1 MDRNKLKFLVDT
13 GMAISF
19 LAVALTG
26 LFKWPTLSIK
36 FLWIYRVISFRFM
49 SRIHDWSG
57 VILAL
62 LVLIHLILNW
72 AWIKCMFLGLFKK
85 QEKCDIQNGKRK

>member
-1 MDRNKLKFLVDT
+1 MDRNKIKLWVDI

-26 LFKWPTLSIK
+26 ISKFPGLSVKFSWLFNI
-36 FLWIYRVISFRFM
+36 INFRLI

-57 VILAL
+57 ILMAL
-62 LVLIHLILNW
+62 FVLIHLILNW
-72 AWIKCMFLGLFKK
+72 AWIKSMLSCTFGKTK
-85 QEKCDIQNGKRK
+85 SCDVENGKGK